1 MQLISKIKN
10 NKNLAFGENLAI
22 RYAHN
27 KNLAFGENL
36 AVRYA
41 HSKHFFFTVLSC
53 LSVIIWYLNFQ
64 FSQNIFLYILCFVF
78 YFFLNSLWLGLIL
91 KKNGF
96 EKEFQ
101 FILGFFCLL
110 FLIAFLTAIPIVLYK
125 IIPIYFLVIL
135 LLLTIII
142 SLSSKRLEKSKGK
155 DIKTLEEKIIPNR
168 SSFKVSKGLYF
179 LGAIIFLFM
188 LFLLFRA
195 RTGEYIRSPW
205 TVIHPFYIYG
215 WLAISLI
222 VGYLIFSK
230 CKLKTF
236 LFVIILSS
244 LLLHSYLLI
253 PYEAGFGGD
262 KWRHIGAER
271 SLMEGKIY
279 EPALFG
285 KNVSYQNFGSLK
297 IPEVFVAGNKTSYA
311 NMWGLTIAFSWLT
324 GLDVFWIDL
333 LLGALLFSIF
343 LPFLILKLASFFS
356 KRKEFLYLM
365 IFSPFL
371 FYPFQAYGSITMP
384 MSFAFLPFLL
394 GLIFLAQ
401 YLKGLILG
409 RHFLMLLFFLIPF
422 LYFSYILYLIVFI
435 IMLILAWILKKYKT
449 KKWILILIIFIFCA
463 SILIPLLDTHNQ
475 YSHFQKPLL
484 SASNVSQAFKNFP
497 INFLFSS
504 EAIFP
509 RIYQFEQDNWLYA
522 QTNQELS
529 RSIFLEIVPWWLF
542 LTPIFLVVVILGF
555 IKYRKLKNKKIA
567 FWLFFSLIIFL
578 FSQIIASS
586 FMQGNHIF
594 SKRLVLLIS
603 FLMSFPLAWGLT
615 CLASTRNKIIV
626 GAMIFFLALVSVT
639 TYASGPKFQVVTNDE
654 LTAAKYIWREY
665 ERDNKLSTS
674 PCVLANT
681 WPLLALEG
689 VSGRQ
694 IVAGGFPYY
703 FEYRQPERV
712 QLFANMNRSPSVR
725 YLNKAMEITNAE
737 ECYFMTEEHWV
748 FFDKR
753 QEIIESLDE
762 MLGKHKQIGK
772 VMIWK
777 WGHNK
782 IKP

>member
-1 MQLISKIKN
+1 MRLISKIKN
-10 NKNLAFGENLAI
+10 NK
-22 RYAHN
+22 
-27 KNLAFGENL
+27 
-36 AVRYA
+36 
-41 HSKHFFFTVLSC
+41 HFFFTALSC

-64 FSQNIFLYILCFVF
+64 FKQNIFLYILCFGF
-78 YFFLNSLWLGLIL
+78 YFFINSYWIGLIL
-91 KKNGF
+91 KKNNF

-101 FILGFFCLL
+101 FILGSFCLL
-110 FLIAFLTAIPIVLYK
+110 FLIAFLTSIPIVLYK
-125 IIPIYFLVIL
+125 IIPAYLLVIL
-135 LLLTIII
+135 LFLTIII
-142 SLSSKRLEKSKGK
+142 SLSCNQLEKNKEGN
-155 DIKTLEEKIIPNR
+155 IKTLEEKII
-168 SSFKVSKGLYF
+168 SSKSPFKISKGIYF
-179 LGAIIFLFM
+179 SGAVIFLFM

-215 WLAISLI
+215 WLAISII
-222 VGYLIFSK
+222 VGCLIFSK

-236 LFVIILSS
+236 LFIIILGSF
-244 LLLHSYLLI
+244 LLHCYLII
-253 PYEAGFGGD
+253 PYKVGFGGD

-271 SLMEGKIY
+271 SLMEGKVY

-311 NMWGLTIAFSWLT
+311 NMWGLTIALSWLS

-333 LLGALLFSIF
+333 ILGILLFSIF

-356 KRKEFLYLM
+356 KKKEFLRLM
-365 IFSPFL
+365 MFSPFL

-394 GLIFLAQ
+394 GIIFLAQ
-401 YLKGLILG
+401 YLNDLIPE
-409 RHFLMLLFFLIPF
+409 RRFLTLLFFLIPF
-422 LYFSYILYLIVFI
+422 LYFSYILYLIVFV
-435 IMLILAWILKKYKT
+435 IMLILAWILKKYNKT
-449 KKWILILIIFIFCA
+449 KKLILILIIFALCA
-463 SILIPLLDTHNQ
+463 SILIPLLDTHKQ
-475 YSHFQKPLL
+475 YSRFQQPIF
-484 SASNVSQAFKNFP
+484 SFQNISQMFKHFP
-497 INFLFSS
+497 ISFLFST
-504 EAIFP
+504 EVIFP
-509 RIYQFEQDNWLYA
+509 KIHQFEQDNWLYA
-522 QTNQELS
+522 QTKQELS

-542 LTPIFLVVVILGF
+542 LTPIFLIIVIFGF
-555 IKYRKLKNKKIA
+555 AKYSKLKNKKTA
-567 FWLFFSLIIFL
+567 LCLFVSLIIFL

-603 FLMSFPLAWGLT
+603 FLISFPLAWGLS
-615 CLASTRNKIIV
+615 CLASTRNKTIV
-626 GAMIFFLALVSVT
+626 EAIIFFLALVSVT
-639 TYASGPKFQVVTNDE
+639 TYASGPKFQVVTSDE

-665 ERDNKLSTS
+665 EKNNNKLSAP

-712 QLFANMNRSPSVR
+712 QLFFNMNNSPSVR
-725 YLNKAMEITNAE
+725 YLNKAMEITNAK
-737 ECYFMTEEHWV
+737 ECYFMTEKRWI

-753 QEIIESLDE
+753 QKIIESLDE
-762 MLGKHKQIGK
+762 TLGKHKQIGK

-777 WGHNK
+777 WKQPHK
-782 IKP
+782 

>member
-10 NKNLAFGENLAI
+10 NK
-22 RYAHN
+22 
-27 KNLAFGENL
+27 
-36 AVRYA
+36 
-41 HSKHFFFTVLSC
+41 HFFFTALSC

-64 FSQNIFLYILCFVF
+64 FSQNIFLYIFCFIF
-78 YFFLNSLWLGLIL
+78 YFFLNSHWLGLIL

-125 IIPIYFLVIL
+125 IIPIYFLIIL
-135 LLLTIII
+135 LSLTIII
-142 SLSSKRLEKSKGK
+142 SLKSKKLGKSKEK
-155 DIKTLEEKIIPNR
+155 DIKILEEKIILNK
-168 SSFKVSKGLYF
+168 SSFKIPKGIYF

-195 RTGEYIRSPW
+195 RTGEYVRSPW

-222 VGYLIFSK
+222 IGYLIFSK

-236 LFVIILSS
+236 LFIIILGS
-244 LLLHSYLLI
+244 LLLHAYLLI
-253 PYEAGFGGD
+253 PYQVGFGGD
-262 KWRHIGAER
+262 KWRHLGAER

-279 EPALFG
+279 EPVLFG
-285 KNVSYQNFGSLK
+285 ENVSYQNFGPLK
-297 IPEVFVAGNKTSYA
+297 VPEVFVAGNKTSYA
-311 NMWGLTIAFSWLT
+311 NMWGLTIALSWLT

-343 LPFLILKLASFFS
+343 LPFLILKIASLFS
-356 KRKEFLYLM
+356 KKKEFLYLM
-365 IFSPFL
+365 IFLPFL

-394 GLIFLAQ
+394 GLIFIAQ
-401 YLKGLILG
+401 YLKGLISG
-409 RHFLMLLFFLIPF
+409 RRILTLLFFLIPF

-435 IMLILAWILKKYKT
+435 IMLILAWILKEYKA
-449 KKWILILIIFIFCA
+449 KKWVLILIIFVFCA
-463 SILIPLLDTHNQ
+463 SISIPLLDTHNQ

-484 SASNVSQAFKNFP
+484 SSSNVSQVFKNFP

-504 EAIFP
+504 AAIFP
-509 RIYQFEQDNWLYA
+509 RIYQFEQDNWLYS

-529 RSIFLEIVPWWLF
+529 RSIFLEIAPWWLF
-542 LTPIFLVVVILGF
+542 LTPILLAVVILGF
-555 IKYRKLKNKKIA
+555 IKYRKLKNRKIA

-578 FSQIIASS
+578 LSQIIASS

-615 CLASTRNKIIV
+615 CLASVQRKVIFGAIIL
-626 GAMIFFLALVSVT
+626 FLGLVSIT

-654 LTAAKYIWREY
+654 LMAAKYIWKEY
-665 ERDNKLSTS
+665 EKNNELFSS
-674 PCVLANT
+674 SPPCVLANT

-689 VSGRQ
+689 VSARE

-703 FEYRQPERV
+703 VEYRQPERV
-712 QLFANMNRSPSVR
+712 QLFANMNYSPSVR
-725 YLNKAMEITNAE
+725 YLSKAMEITNAK
-737 ECYFMTEEHWV
+737 ECYFMTEERWV

-753 QEIIESLDE
+753 NEIINTIDE
-762 MLGKHKQIGK
+762 MLGKHKEIGK
-772 VMIWK
+772 VMIWFYQPNINE
-777 WGHNK
+777 HNSNL
-782 IKP
+782 